1 MRLCP
6 LPYYSS
12 EEKLSIPGVTQG
24 NLGLTLSLN
33 SLDFHQTQNQKT
45 KSWTNPAFSF
55 HFPETG
61 QVFSNL
67 TPITQSSI
75 NTQQNKNQPP
85 LAYHLQV
92 LNTH

>member
-6 LPYYSS
+6 LTYCSS
-12 EEKLSIPGVTQG
+12 EEKLSIPGVTRG
-24 NLGLTLSLN
+24 NLGLTLALN
-33 SLDFHQTQNQKT
+33 SLDFHQTQNQNT
-45 KSWTNPAFSF
+45 KSWTNLAFSF
-55 HFPETG
+55 HFPDTE

-75 NTQQNKNQPP
+75 NNQQSKNQPQ